1 MRRQYDAD
9 NAGDEGDDFS
19 LRRVLARLEREHL
32 LDSKR
37 GRFGRILRGPLAAA
51 AVVVLGVL
59 VLYEPPSRELDGEQ
73 LRGAEPAMQ
82 LQVNDVAGTTASLL
96 ALLREAGAE
105 VSEHELEGG
114 AREIAATVPASA
126 RVTVAARLRPF
137 GVKTIPHDGVVRLEI
152 HPR

>member
-1 MRRQYDAD
+1 MSAGPDDDAWLEALRGRPRPDTSEQTIAEASDLAAAVRRQYDAD

-73 LRGAEPAMQ
+73 LRGA
-82 LQVNDVAGTTASLL
+82 
-96 ALLREAGAE
+96 
-105 VSEHELEGG
+105 
-114 AREIAATVPASA
+114 
-126 RVTVAARLRPF
+126 
-137 GVKTIPHDGVVRLEI
+137 
-152 HPR
+152 